1 MKPIRTSLAIT
12 FGSLLSL
19 EMAIPVAIAEPSTTE
34 QTSESPTETDSQ
46 TNSESDESSSA
57 TTEENQQEN
66 QSSSSSE
73 PEASPTPEGESE
85 SEEEEEDTSSTSSED
100 SEDNQESNSDSLEAA
115 TPPNFSRLAEADR
128 LYLAGDTEAAEKIYR
143 EVKPAFAEE
152 AENYTDRPDPYS
164 DPEKLSPAGKVYWRQ
179 AQAGWEQNLQSKIL
193 VPLELLVKEVPEFI
207 PGHIR
212 YAEAL
217 KKYERPEQ
225 AALVLEQA
233 MQEYSDQ
240 PQLVKA
246 TVETFAENERWL
258 DASIAARQFALLYP
272 DHSQAEEFKQLAE
285 IHYKNFRSDLRDE
298 LTGNAIAT
306 AITGALSVAV
316 TGSPFAALP
325 AVDSTLLLLRGEEA
339 LGRRATKAIRDNV
352 PTVEDEK
359 VTKYVQNMGEE
370 LAKYTGRDFEYE
382 FHVVLNE
389 DLNAFALPGGKIF
402 VNAGAILKTDSEAEL
417 AGLLAHE
424 LAHTVLSH
432 GFQQATRNNLISGVA
447 RFVPFGNIISNL
459 LALDYSR
466 DQERQADIFGTRLL
480 ANTKYAADGVRDV
493 MATLYELKG
502 SKGSPPTFFSTHP
515 DTENRVRYLESLILR
530 YGYNRYAYE
539 GVESHAEIQSRVK
552 ELLKEAE
559 KEEEEGQEL
568 LDRQMER

>member
-1 MKPIRTSLAIT
+1 MKLIRTSLAIT

-34 QTSESPTETDSQ
+34 TS
-46 TNSESDESSSA
+46 SESDESSSA
-57 TTEENQQEN
+57 TTEENQQQN

-73 PEASPTPEGESE
+73 PEASPTPEEKP
-85 SEEEEEDTSSTSSED
+85 EDTSETD
-100 SEDNQESNSDSLEAA
+100 SESDSLEAA
-115 TPPNFSRLAEADR
+115 SPPHFSRLAEADR
-128 LYLAGDTEAAEKIYR
+128 LYLAGNTEAAEKIYR

-152 AENYTDRPDPYS
+152 AENYTDRPEPYS

-179 AQAGWEQNLQSKIL
+179 AKAGWEQNLQTKIL

-217 KKYERPEQ
+217 KKYERPEE

-246 TVETFAENERWL
+246 TVKTFAENERWL

-272 DHSQAEEFKQLAE
+272 EHPQAEEFKQLAE
-285 IHYKNFRSDLRDE
+285 VHYKNFRSDLRDE

-339 LGRRATKAIRDNV
+339 LGRRATKAIRENI

-382 FHVVLNE
+382 FHVILNK

-402 VNAGAILKTDSEAEL
+402 INAGAILETDSEAEL

-447 RFVPFGNIISNL
+447 RFVPFGNIVSNL

-480 ANTKYAADGVRDV
+480 ANTKYAADGLRDV
-493 MATLYELKG
+493 MATLYELKA

-515 DTENRVRYLESLILR
+515 DTGNRVRYLESLILR

-539 GVESHAEIQSRVK
+539 GVESHAEVQNRVK
-552 ELLKEAE
+552 ELLEEAE
-559 KEEEEGQEL
+559 NEKKEEEDREDEEPEQEL
-568 LDRQMER
+568 LDREIERWRE